1 MIIISYKD
9 GKMAAYPV
17 SDRFFWHQGKDL
29 FFMEQFNDTIYQV
42 TADALLPV
50 RRLDMASYYWNQRNV
65 SIRKRLM

>member
-1 MIIISYKD
+1 
-9 GKMAAYPV
+9 MAAYPV

-50 RRLDMASYYWNQRNV
+50 RLLIEH
-65 SIRKRLM
+65 SIINKLILIQIHNET